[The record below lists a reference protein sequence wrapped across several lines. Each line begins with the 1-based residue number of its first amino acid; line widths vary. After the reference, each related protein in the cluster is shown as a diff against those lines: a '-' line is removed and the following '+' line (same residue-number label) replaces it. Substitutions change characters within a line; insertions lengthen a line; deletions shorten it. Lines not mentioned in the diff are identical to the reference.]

1 MNFKLITSLV
11 ENIILSIENTA
22 IAAVNAIRTNLF
34 KVKVSNFPKT
44 QSVKGTVTV
53 ANQKNVEVKLKD
65 MGSTLKDLKKAVI
78 SFKAPSEIKVSN
90 FPTPEK
96 FPEFPKFPD
105 FPEFP
110 EFPKSFSV
118 DNQPLKEL
126 KDITSGVKDLK
137 SVISKLKFDPKIN
150 VQAPKPEK
158 VVVPPANVMVT
169 QQEIDYEKLAK
180 LLAEQIPS
188 LDYKKLADT
197 LAKEMGQMVITSGG
211 GGGGGTSFKDENG
224 DRAYGLIGADR
235 YLQVDVR
242 NMPVQESVEY
252 VTQDVDNT
260 TEGVTYVGSAT
271 SDGVWIIQKIENESS
286 FRYITGTAD
295 YSTNWDNRATLTY
308 KRIYEL

>member
-22 IAAVNAIRTNLF
+22 VAAVNAIRTNLF
-34 KVKVSNFPKT
+34 KVKVTNFPKT

-53 ANQKNVEVKLKD
+53 ANQKNLEKEVKSVDK
-65 MGSTLKDLKKAVI
+65 SVKKLHKSVD
-78 SFKAPSEIKVSN
+78 SIKIPDKIEVTN

-118 DNQPLKEL
+118 DNQPVKEL

-180 LLAEQIPS
+180 LLA
-188 LDYKKLADT
+188 K
-197 LAKEMGQMVITSGG
+197 
-211 GGGGGTSFKDENG
+211 
-224 DRAYGLIGADR
+224 
-235 YLQVDVR
+235 
-242 NMPVQESVEY
+242 VQESVEY
-252 VTQDVDNT
+252 VTQDEDNT

-271 SDGVWIIQKIENESS
+271 SDGVWIIQKIENKSS